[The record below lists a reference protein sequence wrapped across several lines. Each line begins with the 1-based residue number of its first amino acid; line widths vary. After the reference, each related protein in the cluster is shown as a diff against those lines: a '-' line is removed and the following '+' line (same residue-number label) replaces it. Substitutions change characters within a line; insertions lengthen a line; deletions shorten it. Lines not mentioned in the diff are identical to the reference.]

1 MFKIK
6 STFSGVELTP
16 IKPTL
21 NIFPTVGPNPSP
33 NSTLYLKMYILNFA
47 FTYILKNKLKNLSMA
62 NFAAFTASTP
72 SGILTAL
79 TVGTRSTSLC
89 TNISIFIALIP
100 FSNLLDID

>member
-1 MFKIK
+1 
-6 STFSGVELTP
+6 
-16 IKPTL
+16 
-21 NIFPTVGPNPSP
+21 
-33 NSTLYLKMYILNFA
+33 
-47 FTYILKNKLKNLSMA
+47 MA

-100 FSNLLDID
+100 FSNLLDISECRTINESSPSSQDIAIPSRSP